1 MIEGK
6 TKSGFNYS
14 IPKENTE
21 NYELVESLGEAEE
34 NPLLF
39 PKSVNLLLGKDQAN
53 KLKDHLRTESGNVP
67 TGKMMEEITEIFNA
81 QKETKNS

>member
-67 TGKMMEEITEIFNA
+67 TGEMMEEITEIFNA